1 MSEPS
6 IPGIDE
12 LPVVTWELA
21 EQRKRI
27 PEDLQQAIGAPTLF
41 LRVSQPLD
49 DKQRTK
55 HQRIVAVYD
64 SLAIVLADW
73 MWLRVVEQTVEGA
86 KWEVILF
93 TVDPGTQRRVPMTL
107 VIGRDSSGSFN
118 FVSLHRIDE
127 SRVRRLLREGL
138 LVALL
143 PS

>member
-1 MSEPS
+1 M
-6 IPGIDE
+6 
-12 LPVVTWELA
+12 
-21 EQRKRI
+21 
-27 PEDLQQAIGAPTLF
+27 
-41 LRVSQPLD
+41 
-49 DKQRTK
+49 
-55 HQRIVAVYD
+55 YD

-93 TVDPGTQRRVPMTL
+93 TVDSGTQRRVPMTL
-107 VIGRDSSGSFN
+107 VIGRDSSGAFN

-138 LVALL
+138 LVARL